1 MAVYCVSDIHGHY
14 KEFMELLDKVSPKE
28 SDKIYVLGD
37 IIDRGQESAEML
49 KWAIDEANDN
59 VKFLLGNHEDMSLAC
74 LMRDPLYMGIRM
86 NEIWS
91 INDGYSTTWQLK
103 TKTDADWR
111 RDKLLPWISN
121 LPVYDVVNVNG
132 QDWMLVHAGFYCK
145 AFDSSSRDSFIDYN
159 PDNNAHNET
168 VDLTEYGF
176 GIQYAQDM
184 LWARYSWITYNKDTP
199 LPVVY
204 GHTYIKQDAVDYLKD
219 IGIPAHGGDGKMFHS
234 YNRVCIDCGAS
245 RDKNLGM
252 LRLDDME
259 EFYLKN

>member
-14 KEFMELLDKVSPKE
+14 NEFMALLDKVSPRE

-37 IIDRGQESAEML
+37 IIDRGSGSAEML

-74 LMRDPLYMGIRM
+74 LMRDPLYMKLRFK
-86 NEIWS
+86 EIWGL
-91 INDGYSTTWQLK
+91 NDGYSTISQLMFK
-103 TKTDADWR
+103 TEMSWR
-111 RDKLLPWISN
+111 MEKLLPWISN
-121 LPVYDVVNVNG
+121 LPLYDVVNVNG
-132 QDWMLVHAGFYCK
+132 QDWMLVHGGFYCK
-145 AFDSSSRDSFIDYN
+145 AFDPSAKDGFIDYN
-159 PDNNAHNET
+159 PDNYARNES
-168 VDLTEYGF
+168 VNLTKYGF
-176 GIQYAQDM
+176 GYQYAQDM

-204 GHTYIKQDAVDYLKD
+204 GHTYINQDAADYFKE
-219 IGIPAHGGDGKMFHS
+219 IGIPAHGGDGKMFHT

-245 RDKNLGM
+245 HNKNLGM

-259 EFYLKN
+259 EFYLKD